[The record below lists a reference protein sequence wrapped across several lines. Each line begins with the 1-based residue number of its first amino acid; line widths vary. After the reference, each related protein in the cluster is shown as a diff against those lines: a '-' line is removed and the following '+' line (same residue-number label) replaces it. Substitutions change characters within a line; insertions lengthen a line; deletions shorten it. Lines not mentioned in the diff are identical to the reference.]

1 MALFFVAV
9 ALPGMAD
16 ELTAT
21 DRLYLPK
28 LKALLTVW
36 LKTQRDIVRGGPAC
50 ASGVLGPFGFGV
62 KLGALKIGEKL
73 PKP

>member
-1 MALFFVAV
+1 
-9 ALPGMAD
+9 MAD

-36 LKTQRDIVRGGPAC
+36 LRTQRDIVRGSPAGSC
-50 ASGVLGPFGFGV
+50 TADVQDSRRLAIQDSSNRG
-62 KLGALKIGEKL
+62 I
-73 PKP
+73 